1 MTITT
6 TIDHAAVA
14 HHDQTLD
21 TADHLRAN
29 GFEVHVVD
37 SGTEAKALVVG
48 MIPTGSEVF
57 TSTSVTLDDT
67 GIAEVLNSEDYVSLR
82 NRLYSLMGD
91 PSKKKEMKQTVA
103 AADFVVASVHAV
115 TEDGKLLI
123 ASASGSQLPLAAYGA
138 DHAIFVVGTHKIVPD
153 LEAGLH
159 RIETHSVPL
168 EDKRALAAYGINTV
182 FAKLLVFNKEM
193 PGRVT
198 VILVEEALGY

>member
-6 TIDHAAVA
+6 EHTTLAY
-14 HHDQTLD
+14 HDKTLD
-21 TADHLRAN
+21 TAARLRAN

-37 SGTEAKALVVG
+37 SGTEAKAMVLG
-48 MIPTGSEVF
+48 MVPTGSEVF
-57 TSTSVTLDDT
+57 TSTSVTLDET
-67 GIAEVLNSEDYVSLR
+67 GIAAALNSDDYVSLR
-82 NRLYSLMGD
+82 NRLYALMGD
-91 PSKKKEMKQTVA
+91 PSKKKEAKQTVA

-138 DHAIFVVGTHKIVPD
+138 DHVIFVVGTHKIVPD
-153 LEAGLH
+153 LAAGLQ
-159 RIETHSVPL
+159 RIENHSVPL

-182 FAKLLVFNKEM
+182 FAKLLVFNKET
-193 PGRVT
+193 PGRIT